1 MNKKLFAAV
10 IAALAVSQG
19 VPVMAAPATNS
30 PANGQHTTI
39 GILEAVSKDISNA
52 SFEVP
57 LYITTAA
64 VSNDA
69 NLLCPENYDIKNT
82 GTANIGVLSLTVA
95 KAANSTWDTVEA
107 DPSDDKKVKLTIGG
121 LTLPEV
127 NTNTSSATVT
137 FLKTQN
143 NCAFYGKT
151 AGKTNK
157 LTAIEANKT
166 LSEAAKTTAADT
178 VTNDGLKI
186 TGKVVSKDRTNL
198 KAAAQFKVTYVVSAL
213 DDNGD
218 PIGIT
223 YAGDDENIA
232 GLK

>member
-39 GILEAVSKDISNA
+39 GILEAVSKDIYNA

-64 VSNDA
+64 VSNSTD
-69 NLLCPENYDIKNT
+69 LVCPENYDIKNT

-95 KAANSTWDTVEA
+95 KAENSTWNTVAA
-107 DPSDDKKVKLTIGG
+107 DPTADKQVKLTIGG

-127 NTNTSSATVT
+127 NDKTSSATVT
-137 FLKTQN
+137 FLDTKN
-143 NCAFYGKT
+143 DCDFYGKT
-151 AGKTNK
+151 ANKTDK
-157 LTAIEANKT
+157 LTAIETTKT
-166 LSEAAKTTAADT
+166 LSAAAGGTTK
-178 VTNDGLKI
+178 GLVI
-186 TGKVVSKDRTNL
+186 TGKVVSQQRTNT

-213 DDNGD
+213 DANGD

-232 GLK
+232 GLKK

>member
-30 PANGQHTTI
+30 PASGQHTTI
-39 GILEAVSKDISNA
+39 GILEAESENISNA

-64 VSNDA
+64 VSNKA
-69 NLLCPENYDIKNT
+69 ELLCPENYDIKNT
-82 GTANIGVLSLTVA
+82 GSTNIGVLSLTVA
-95 KAANSTWDTVEA
+95 KADGSTWETVTT
-107 DPSDDKKVKLTIGG
+107 DPLADKKVKLTIGG

-127 NTNTSSATVT
+127 TDAKKSATVT
-137 FLKTQN
+137 FLKTQDD
-143 NCAFYGKT
+143 CAFYGKT
-151 AGKTNK
+151 TGKTNK
-157 LTAIEANKT
+157 LTAIEPSNT
-166 LSEAAKTTAADT
+166 LSAAAAAGAST
-178 VTNDGLKI
+178 KGLEI
-186 TGKVVSKDRTNL
+186 TGKVFSQKRSNI

-213 DDNGD
+213 DNNGD

-223 YAGDDENIA
+223 YVGDDDKIA
-232 GLK
+232 GFN